1 MAVRQGALERAP
13 PPLRMHPLGR
23 PGKGHLQ
30 DRRLRQ
36 GGSPVGQAQ
45 EPTCHELRQAFQIT
59 QAVLQEGHH
68 EEDGTDAETGLPVLL
83 TVPPLKK
90 YSRKRIYKFHVYRF
104 ILNPC
109 KPMSD
114 KFVCNEV
121 IHYKL

>member
-45 EPTCHELRQAFQIT
+45 EPACHELRQAFQIT

-83 TVPPLKK
+83 TVPPLKNTRVK
-90 YSRKRIYKFHVYRF
+90 EF
-104 ILNPC
+104 INFMFIDL
-109 KPMSD
+109 
-114 KFVCNEV
+114 F
-121 IHYKL
+121 